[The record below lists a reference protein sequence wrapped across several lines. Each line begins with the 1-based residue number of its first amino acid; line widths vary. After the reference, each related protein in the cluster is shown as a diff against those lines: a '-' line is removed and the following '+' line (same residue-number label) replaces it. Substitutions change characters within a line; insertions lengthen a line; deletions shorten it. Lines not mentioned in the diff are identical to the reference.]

1 MNNEPTRRRDRVGH
15 FLAHNWREI
24 TSRAAL
30 PLLTLGAMYG
40 VYSFSRFFVPDVVA
54 IIIAGA
60 FEFTYIGLAVASNLS
75 ANQRRRAKFIS
86 LGAVAVSVSYN
97 WTAGIFHVTPELF
110 ANLNSFAKW
119 ILAGLHGA
127 PLAVLAYMVADLLLH
142 SGVEETAR
150 PNYGLFSRKAKQ
162 LAAEA
167 WDKVR
172 TLEEN
177 LSLETAEKQSI
188 LQEAQQLVAERDYI
202 KTQIADRDEII
213 RNGKAHNEKLI
224 AELMA
229 ARGEIADIQ
238 RKFEF
243 SQNSLIAYTEE
254 SQRANELAK
263 NYKTAHEKLLV
274 EYQSLRDA
282 PRQNSNVSQETVEQ
296 LQNLGSRLQR
306 RESGFGIKEYRLEV
320 ARILGV

>member
-54 IIIAGA
+54 VIIAGA

-172 TLEEN
+172 TLEDKIVDLTEN
-177 LSLETAEKQSI
+177 LHGIT
-188 LQEAQQLVAERDYI
+188 VDRDYQLKAREKAENDSQLTI
-202 KTQIADRDEII
+202 ERFQDLFEANENTLNYSKELQLELQKTVADRDALQ
-213 RNGKAHNEKLI
+213 KQF
-224 AELMA
+224 AEL
-229 ARGEIADIQ
+229 RDIPGQ
-238 RKFEF
+238 
-243 SQNSLIAYTEE
+243 I
-254 SQRANELAK
+254 
-263 NYKTAHEKLLV
+263 
-274 EYQSLRDA
+274 
-282 PRQNSNVSQETVEQ
+282 SNVSQETVEQ

-306 RESGFGIKEYRLEV
+306 REAGFGIKEYRLEV